1 MDAVFKKMNFKE
13 HENVIVL
20 NAPESF
26 HANMEAMKP
35 WANIKTN
42 LRSKQIEFVVAFVT
56 EQKEIDNLVPKIIPK
71 LKDDALVWFCYPK
84 KSSKNYT
91 CNFNRDTGWEI
102 MGKYDMEGVRMVA
115 VDADWS
121 ALRFRNVKHIKTMTR
136 AKGWTL
142 SKAGKAKTTGK

>member
-13 HENVIVL
+13 QEHVVVL

-26 HANMEAMKP
+26 QANMEAMQP
-35 WANIKTN
+35 WTNIKTN

-56 EQKEIDNLVPKIIPK
+56 EQKEIDNLVSKIMPK
-71 LKDDALVWFCYPK
+71 LQEDALVWFCYPK

-102 MGKYDMEGVRMVA
+102 MGKYNMEGVRMVA

-121 ALRFRNVKHIKTMTR
+121 ALRFRNVKNIKTMTR

-142 SKAGKAKTTGK
+142 SKAGKKKTTGK